1 MSAGST
7 SGRKETGN
15 VTPGLSWVVDRF
27 RRPLQTAT
35 SWIFYVLSRSFII
48 LEVTFRS
55 LIRFYIIFV

>member
-1 MSAGST
+1 M
-7 SGRKETGN
+7 
-15 VTPGLSWVVDRF
+15 TPGLSWVVDRF

-35 SWIFYVLSRSFII
+35 SRIFYVLSRRFII